1 MESLHFGVPI
11 VAVPQMSEQR
21 ANADRI
27 DELGLGRR
35 LGDGLTAGTLRAAVH
50 SVVQDNDIRARVG
63 RMRDAIDRAGGA
75 AAAADVVTTA
85 GGG

>member
-1 MESLHFGVPI
+1 
-11 VAVPQMSEQR
+11 
-21 ANADRI
+21 
-27 DELGLGRR
+27 
-35 LGDGLTAGTLRAAVH
+35 VH

-75 AAAADVVTTA
+75 AVAADVVTTA